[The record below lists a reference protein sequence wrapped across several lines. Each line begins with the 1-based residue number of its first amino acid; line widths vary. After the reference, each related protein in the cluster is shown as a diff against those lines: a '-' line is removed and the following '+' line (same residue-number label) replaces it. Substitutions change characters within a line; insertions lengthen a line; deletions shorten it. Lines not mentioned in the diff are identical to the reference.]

1 MSKLY
6 PEMFFNLNS
15 FEHRDLF
22 ALDQYV
28 WEALKS
34 LKSYIDAKS
43 LGKIE
48 CEIPESVHLVNK
60 NLISIGRDTIVEPGS
75 YIEGPCIIGKHC
87 KIRHGS
93 CLRAYVLTG
102 NGCVIGHSSE
112 VKHSIML
119 DGAKAP
125 HFNYVG
131 DSILGNDVNIG
142 AGCICA
148 NFRLDHGEVIVYHE
162 REKILSGLK
171 KFGTIIGDRAQLG
184 CNCVTS
190 PGVLLGK
197 EVFVSPCKHIKANLL
212 SSRSLV
218 QTLREQ

>member
-1 MSKLY
+1 MK
-6 PEMFFNLNS
+6 PDTFFNLDA
-15 FEHRDLF
+15 FEHRELF
-22 ALDQYV
+22 VLDQYV
-28 WEALKS
+28 WEALKR
-34 LKSYIDAKS
+34 LKKYIDSKS

-48 CEIPESVHLVNK
+48 CDLPDSVHLVNPE
-60 NLISIGRDTIVEPGS
+60 LISIGEGSTIEPGI
-75 YIEGPCIIGKHC
+75 YIEGPCIIGKNC
-87 KIRHGS
+87 EIRHS
-93 CLRAYVLTG
+93 AYLRPYVLTG

-142 AGCICA
+142 AGLICA
-148 NFRLDHGEVIVYHE
+148 NFRLDHREVIVRYE
-162 REKILSGLK
+162 GEKIPTGLK
-171 KFGTIIGDRAQLG
+171 KFGAIIGDRSQLG

-197 EVFVSPCKHIKANLL
+197 EIMVAPCKNIKANLL
-212 SSRSLV
+212 KSRPLL
-218 QTLREQ
+218 QTLRKE